1 MYRKR
6 RGYLVNINIDKSEA
20 DESFSKIIPEPELDD
35 NGSDIIEIYRKMG
48 LGSEQDRIAY
58 LNSLNPFHEEQ
69 EQHYL
74 IRTTANAEAVQLETH

>member
-20 DESFSKIIPEPELDD
+20 EESFSNSISKSELDE

-48 LGSEQDRIAY
+48 LGTEQDRIAY

-74 IRTTANAEAVQLETH
+74 IRTTANAEAAQLETH